1 VIAVEGLV
9 KRFGPHAAVN
19 DVSFTVGAGE
29 LFALLGPNGA
39 GKSTTLACLLGF
51 EVPDAG
57 RALVAGIDVARDP
70 AGARQ
75 RIAYIPEQV
84 SLYEQFTAAENVS
97 YFAALASR
105 RRTARETAAL
115 LSLAGLETTAHHART
130 ATFSKGMRQKVG
142 IAIALAKEAQ
152 ALLLDEPTS
161 GLDPSAAHEFAAAL
175 GRLRGQGV
183 AVLMATHDLFR
194 TLQDATTIGIMQA
207 GRLVARHAGASLAHG
222 ALEQLYLEAVTGDS
236 GPGPPCL
243 SRGECRP
250 DPGA

>member
-1 VIAVEGLV
+1 VIAVEHLV
-9 KRFGPHAAVN
+9 KRFGSQIAVN

-51 EVPDAG
+51 AVPDAG
-57 RALVAGIDVARDP
+57 RALVCGIDVARDP
-70 AGARQ
+70 TSARQ
-75 RIAYIPEQV
+75 RTAYIPEQV
-84 SLYEQFTAAENVS
+84 SLYEDFTAAENVS
-97 YFAALASR
+97 YFAALAGR
-105 RRTARETAAL
+105 RRTTREAEAL
-115 LSLAGLETTAHHART
+115 LEQAGLQAAAHHART

-161 GLDPSAAHEFAAAL
+161 GLDPSAAREFALAL
-175 GRLRGQGV
+175 GELRRRGV

-207 GRLVARHAGASLAHG
+207 GSLVARHSGASLAPG
-222 ALEQLYLEAVTGDS
+222 ALEQLYLEAVTGTAALVPDS
-236 GPGPPCL
+236 L
-243 SRGECRP
+243 RP
-250 DPGA
+250 QRHERIDP